1 MQIHIVLVAQMI
13 LFDKLLILTIINL
26 IIRPLNI
33 LISEEILNYMKGKN
47 QTKASLIMAL
57 LDENV
62 DLNTLIRQSI

>member
-1 MQIHIVLVAQMI
+1 MI